1 MSVPPVS
8 TSASSFSG
16 ASAGASAAPSA
27 LAGGSTQDRSAWPSA
42 GAATRT
48 PSKAAAET
56 SRRRAIT
63 GLLLSSPR
71 KSMIRP
77 KVPTRA
83 GSLSTLAYALS
94 ARQGRST
101 SPGGAD
107 AEGDD
112 RHGLTGSEARV
123 LRLQQFRV
131 GWAQLSARF

>member
-63 GLLLSSPR
+63 GLLLSSPE
-71 KSMIRP
+71 K
-77 KVPTRA
+77 KHDPTHGAQPEQGFPLA
-83 GSLSTLAYALS
+83 GFFAAKLAHLKH
-94 ARQGRST
+94 R
-101 SPGGAD
+101 
-107 AEGDD
+107 
-112 RHGLTGSEARV
+112 
-123 LRLQQFRV
+123 
-131 GWAQLSARF
+131 